1 MGDGGG
7 VSKECSE
14 DGEGKLNV
22 NSLLIILRIS
32 ISESGI
38 CLNM

>member
-1 MGDGGG
+1 MGDRE
-7 VSKECSE
+7 SKDRSG
-14 DGEGKLNV
+14 DGEEKLNV
-22 NSLLIILRIS
+22 NSQLIIPRIS